1 MIDRPQTLR
10 VAVSVYNHYDKRM
23 TLSCKQRKLLEKYA
37 QSLNPVVLVGGGGV
51 TDALIA
57 QVENAIT
64 AQELVKV
71 KFNEYKEEKQELTA
85 KIAEATGATLVRIIG
100 NIAIL
105 YRAAKAPDKR
115 RYEKELSKA

>member
-1 MIDRPQTLR
+1 MIARPQTLR

-23 TLSCKQRKLLEKYA
+23 TLSSKQRKLLEKYA
-37 QSLNPVVLVGGGGV
+37 QPINPVVLVGGGGV

>member
-1 MIDRPQTLR
+1 M
-10 VAVSVYNHYDKRM
+10 
-23 TLSCKQRKLLEKYA
+23 
-37 QSLNPVVLVGGGGV
+37 

-85 KIAEATGATLVRIIG
+85 KIAEATSATLVRIIG